1 MTAKTRLF
9 IAPLV
14 VFLFLAAGCVTT
26 DTASRESRHK
36 REAAPDRAAQEPA
49 AAPQIAPVRPT
60 EPKRVFTPAPKADVK
75 TVQLGQTPIYAEI
88 PEHWQ
93 IREDT
98 AFRFSLS
105 ARNEG
110 NILVRTVVNEKV
122 RLPLPGLLR
131 EGILAAAELPRPL
144 IWVKPPTPNEP
155 FKKGNIWYQE
165 ATYRYKGVGGRL
177 IRGLHLMN
185 ARGTMRAHAF
195 LYSLNDENLP
205 GLKQAAES
213 ITFK

>member
-1 MTAKTRLF
+1 VK
-9 IAPLV
+9 P
-14 VFLFLAAGCVTT
+14 
-26 DTASRESRHK
+26 
-36 REAAPDRAAQEPA
+36 
-49 AAPQIAPVRPT
+49 AAPQTAF
-60 EPKRVFTPAPKADVK
+60 KPAQKAVAVK
-75 TVQLGQTPIYAEI
+75 TVQLGQTPIYAAI

-93 IREDT
+93 VREDT

-105 ARNEG
+105 ARDEG
-110 NILVRTVVNEKV
+110 NILVRTVVSEKV
-122 RLPLPGLLR
+122 NYPVQDLLD
-131 EGILAAAELPRPL
+131 EGIRAAAELPRPL

-185 ARGTMRAHAF
+185 ARGNMRAHAF
-195 LYSLNDENLP
+195 QYSQNEDDLP
-205 GLKQAAES
+205 GLRQVAES